1 MRVALVIEH
10 MDPKRGGRERSIAE
24 LALARRRCKVTV
36 LCRTAAWEAPGVD
49 IRPLGDRGGL
59 RIVRLWNFVRDVQ
72 RETAAAR
79 FDIVH
84 ATLPVP
90 GANVYQ
96 LRSGTVPAQRA
107 ASVRWRRGLGKAR
120 VLVGRS
126 ANVCRRYL
134 GRLERQLVS
143 RPTVLCLAVSE
154 MVAGELRTHYGRR
167 DGVRVIYN
175 SVSSA
180 WSLGAAADRIRVAR
194 RGELGLG
201 RHDTLFVTLAT
212 SFELKGVAETIRA
225 FACWQRRRHAA
236 ASRGRLVVIGRHQ
249 PGSYRRLAGRLGV
262 ADRVTF
268 VPRTDQ
274 VRGWYAAADVC
285 VLLSW
290 YDPCS
295 RVVLEATRLGI
306 PSITTRHNGASEAVR
321 HGAGLVVDSPAD
333 TDAVADAMTRLA
345 DPRQRQLCRAAA
357 LRISDTL
364 STSRHVDQIMAAYQD
379 VIAATVAT
387 HPIRLQVVPSA
398 EPIPNGPSL
407 PREAESPASE
417 TSLPQPKKAA

>member
-1 MRVALVIEH
+1 

-24 LALARRRCKVTV
+24 LALALADRRCKVTV

-49 IRPLGDRGGL
+49 IRQLSDRGGL
-59 RIVRLWNFVRDVQ
+59 RITRLRNFVRDVQ

-90 GANVYQ
+90 GANIYQ
-96 LRSGTVPAQRA
+96 LRSGTIPAQRA
-107 ASVRWRRGLGKAR
+107 ASVRRRRGLGKAGA
-120 VLVGRS
+120 LVGRS
-126 ANVCRRYL
+126 TNACRRYL
-134 GRLERQLVS
+134 GLLERQLVG

-175 SVSSA
+175 AVNSA
-180 WSLGAAADRIRVAR
+180 WSLGADVDRIRAAR
-194 RGELGLG
+194 RAELGLG
-201 RHDTLFVTLAT
+201 RDDTLFVTLAT
-212 SFELKGVAETIRA
+212 NFELKGVAETIRA

-236 ASRGRLVVIGRHQ
+236 ASRGHLAVIGRHH
-249 PGSYRRLAGRLGV
+249 PGSYRRLARWLGV

-268 VPRTDQ
+268 VPPAGQ

-306 PSITTRHNGASEAVR
+306 PSITTRHNGASEAVC

-345 DPRQRQLCRAAA
+345 DPRRRQLCRAAA
-357 LRISDTL
+357 LRISDAL
-364 STSRHVDQIMAAYQD
+364 STSRHVDQLMAAYQD
-379 VIAATVAT
+379 VLAATAAH
-387 HPIRLQVVPSA
+387 HPVRLQVVPSA
-398 EPIPNGPSL
+398 EPIPDRLPL
-407 PREAESPASE
+407 PREAELPASD
-417 TSLPQPKKAA
+417 TSLPRPRKAA